1 MINFM
6 FSSQAKISGLVLL
19 VVILLQGCGGE
30 RTTPYNPSSSSSSS
44 SAVAVTTQVITQ
56 GTDTSTFIAHED
68 KRLQV
73 MRNENDFYDISDAY
87 VNFNLATQNFVDGQV
102 VLLDLGEQDSCKQR
116 LEFNSIRAE
125 EAGDDSVKVVV
136 TYRERAATSGTCT
149 PVLSR
154 PFYLYYVQ
162 SRGTLTFEESIL

>member
-6 FSSQAKISGLVLL
+6 FSSHAKFGVFVLL
-19 VVILLQGCGGE
+19 AALILQGCGGE
-30 RTTPYNPSSSSSSS
+30 RTTSYNPSSSSSSS
-44 SAVAVTTQVITQ
+44 SAVAVTTQIITQ

-73 MRNENDFYDISDAY
+73 IRNENDFYDISDAY

-116 LEFNSIRAE
+116 LEFNSLRAE
-125 EAGDDSVKVVV
+125 EAGEDSVKVVV

-162 SRGTLTFEESIL
+162 SRGTLIFEESIL

>member
-6 FSSQAKISGLVLL
+6 FSSQFKLGGIVLL
-19 VVILLQGCGGE
+19 AALFLQGCGGE

-44 SAVAVTTQVITQ
+44 SAIAVTTQA
-56 GTDTSTFIAHED
+56 IAQATTVSGVLDHSD

-73 MRNENDFYDISDAY
+73 IRNENDFFDITDAY
-87 VNFNLATQNFVDGQV
+87 VDFNLATQNFTSGQV

-116 LEFNSIRAE
+116 LDFNSLRAE
-125 EAGDDSVKVVV
+125 EAGDDSVKVVIA
-136 TYRERAATSGTCT
+136 YRERAATSGTCT
-149 PVLSR
+149 SVISR

-162 SRGTLTFEESIL
+162 SRGTLIFEESIL